1 MIPLSIALTFAAIAA
16 VLWWAE
22 RFREVDAN
30 VQAFLDDLHR
40 RHGQ

>member
-1 MIPLSIALTFAAIAA
+1 MIPLSIALLFAAVAGQ
-16 VLWWAE
+16 LWWE